1 MSNKSITGGNNYFP
15 PAISSDAEPFNYKEQ
30 ASKTIQIRQK
40 IDAESRAFYDSL
52 KSRGNDTSL
61 DIMNTITNPVVN
73 QNVVTFTPLSGS
85 IAAINRLSICFS
97 NPFLSMIG
105 FVGWRILVTGAQPP
119 YVTPFQFSGFGDI
132 FTPAAIDTLWLQSG
146 DTFALEI
153 QLQAGFN
160 EHLVVIGRIAGHVY
174 KPASPQLVGERY

>member
-15 PAISSDAEPFNYKEQ
+15 PGISSDAEPVDYKQQ
-30 ASKTIQIRQK
+30 AANTKEIRAK
-40 IDAESRAFYDSL
+40 IDAQSRAVHDSL
-52 KSRGNDTSL
+52 KSRGNDSSL
-61 DIMNTITNPVVN
+61 DIMATVTNPVAN

-85 IAAINRLSICFS
+85 IAAITRLSICFS
-97 NPFLSMIG
+97 NPFLAMIG

-132 FTPAAIDTLWLQSG
+132 FTPAVIDTLWLQSN

-153 QLQAGFN
+153 QLSAGFD

-174 KPASPQLVGERY
+174 KPASPQLVGEHY